1 MASPSTNSNE
11 SNMSNM
17 NNMKKMTIKA
27 LLKEPY
33 TIWTPPRTLADVKY
47 KGESLLV
54 RITNSKREAVKEYYN
69 RKSLPLPSW
78 YDQKLF
84 LVIGEIA
91 QKKGHFIVVD
101 PKTCM
106 IIDALHGFH
115 GNELEIAFK

>member
-1 MASPSTNSNE
+1 MI
-11 SNMSNM
+11 
-17 NNMKKMTIKA
+17 KMTIKD

-33 TIWTPPRTLADVKY
+33 TIWTTPSTLADVKY
-47 KGESLLV
+47 KGETLLV
-54 RITNSKREAVKEYYN
+54 RLTNSKKEAIEEYSD
-69 RKSLPLPSW
+69 RMSLPLPSW
-78 YDQKLF
+78 YDQELF

-115 GNELEIAFK
+115 GNELEIVFK